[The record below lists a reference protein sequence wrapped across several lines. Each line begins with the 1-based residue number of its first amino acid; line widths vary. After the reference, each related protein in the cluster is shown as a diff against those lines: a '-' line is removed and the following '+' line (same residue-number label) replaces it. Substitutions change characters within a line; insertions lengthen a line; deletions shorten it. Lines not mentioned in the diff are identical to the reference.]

1 MFATL
6 LQSPLRHLI
15 FGIGYMLIVMTAATS
30 LYLWAGWD
38 LGDAFYMVIL
48 TVFTVGFDEV
58 RPIDTVLLR
67 TITECTIFFGCTG
80 MIFVTGALFQFITIS
95 QLQQLLGTT
104 RMKSQIDQL
113 KDHVI
118 VCGYGRI
125 GQMLARELKSA
136 GRRFVIVEQSE
147 ERLATAREAGYLG
160 LHGDA
165 TDEECLKTAGVM
177 RARTIA
183 TVLPDDA
190 ANVFITLSARNLNKS
205 LQIIARGEV
214 PSTERKLIHAGADRV
229 VMPTHIGAER
239 IAELILKGDKGDLAT
254 ESSDIQRIES
264 ELLKLGLDLDV
275 MTVPATGPWSGMS
288 IAAIEAEGG
297 GNFFVVQVKQLNG
310 DTLTRPAADTVIE
323 PGDELVIVSRGGG
336 LG

>member
-1 MFATL
+1 L
-6 LQSPLRHLI
+6 LRSPLRHLI
-15 FGIGYMLIVMTAATS
+15 FGIGYMLIVITASTS
-30 LYLWAGWD
+30 LYVSVGWSV
-38 LGDAFYMVIL
+38 GDAFYMVIL

-125 GQMLARELKSA
+125 GQMLARELKA
-136 GRRFVIVEQSE
+136 GGRRFVIVEQSE
-147 ERLATAREAGYLG
+147 ERLTTARETGYLG

-165 TDEECLKTAGVM
+165 TDEECLKAAGVM

-205 LQIIARGEV
+205 LQIIARGEA

-239 IAELILKGDKGDLAT
+239 IAELILNGGKGQLET
-254 ESSDIQRIES
+254 ESPDLQNIEA
-264 ELLKLGLDLDV
+264 ELLKLGLDLDIV
-275 MTVPATGPWSGMS
+275 TVPASGPWSGQT
-288 IAAIEAEGG
+288 IAAIEAQGG
-297 GNFFVVQVKQLNG
+297 GKFFVVQVKQHNG
-310 DTLTRPAADTVIE
+310 ETLTRPDGDTVIQ
-323 PGDELVIVSRGGG
+323 PGDGLVVVSRGAG
-336 LG
+336 L